1 MVTNVQFTPSALT
14 VVTLAQARK
23 QLRIEDSFTDE
34 DDLIESYIDAAV
46 ANCENF
52 IGGHIIPGDLVITYD
67 RFESP
72 VIFEA
77 FPLKTITT
85 VKYFI
90 DDVETTLDSAAYVL
104 TKQSEKVY
112 KLRFKEDTPTTDE
125 RFDAVTITVACGFA
139 GNVIP
144 KPIIQAIKMMVSQMY
159 EYRED
164 TFQNNVFNMTN
175 SPAYALLRPYKKY

>member
-1 MVTNVQFTPSALT
+1 MVTNVQFTPGTLE
-14 VVTLAQARK
+14 VVTLAQAKK
-23 QLRIEDSFTDE
+23 QLRLEASFNDE
-34 DDLIESYIDAAV
+34 DDLIQSYIDAAV
-46 ANCENF
+46 ANAENF

-67 RFESP
+67 KFESP

-77 FPLKTITT
+77 FPLKTITS
-85 VKYFI
+85 VKYYA
-90 DDVETTLDSAAYVL
+90 DEAEETLDSEKYAL

-112 KLRFKEDTPTTDE
+112 KLRFKEDTPTTAE

-144 KPIIQAIKMMVSQMY
+144 KPVIQAVKMMVAQMY

-164 TFQNNVFNMTN
+164 SFQNNVFNMTN